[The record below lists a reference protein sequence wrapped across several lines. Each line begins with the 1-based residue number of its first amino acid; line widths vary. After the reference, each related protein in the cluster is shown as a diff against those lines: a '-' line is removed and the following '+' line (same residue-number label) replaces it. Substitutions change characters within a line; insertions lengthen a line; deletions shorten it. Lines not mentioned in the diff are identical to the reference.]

1 MSASPERAGRGLRYG
16 PAFRRRLVKGGRN
29 MYRAACRDLLPDTG
43 RRIGRA
49 PEAERSGPGKCRAR
63 SGRTR
68 ADGVSATDGGLPVS
82 TGHDG
87 RGCLPGGQ
95 PIRVCPY
102 HACAGRVV
110 RARRIVFFAG
120 FPQYPGEMARPSQG
134 RIHLQRRRSGMVGAL
149 PHTQGRVRKCRRRR
163 CAPSV
168 AGAAGGPLLR
178 LVMRGASAAA
188 ACVPYRAGPLPW
200 PD

>member
-68 ADGVSATDGGLPVS
+68 AGGVSATDGGLPVS

-102 HACAGRVV
+102 HARAGRVV

-134 RIHLQRRRSGMVGAL
+134 RIHLQRRRSGTVGAL
-149 PHTQGRVRKCRRRR
+149 PHTQGRVRKCRPQVLFAVRRR
-163 CAPSV
+163 CCG
-168 AGAAGGPLLR
+168 GAFLR
-178 LVMRGASAAA
+178 LRRHGASAAA
-188 ACVPYRAGPLPW
+188 ACGPCRAGPLPW